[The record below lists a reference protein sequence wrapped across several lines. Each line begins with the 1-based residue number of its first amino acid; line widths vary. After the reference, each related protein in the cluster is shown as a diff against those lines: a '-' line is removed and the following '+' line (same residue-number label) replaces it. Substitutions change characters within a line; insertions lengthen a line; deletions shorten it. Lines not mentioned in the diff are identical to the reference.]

1 MRRAGGNRTPQP
13 ATSNVG
19 RVPNPD
25 ANGGVSG
32 TVLHGVNVTSRWV
45 DGQIGEHSVG
55 AGSTCI
61 GIKDVCGRVHQGQAI
76 VGVRGILPKIVIER
90 ALLLVPLQGIKAE
103 IRLVQGA
110 FEDQGAGYAAI
121 QLKTVWNGVAG
132 VEDGLAARN
141 IRRGSPN
148 PLPITAG

>member
-1 MRRAGGNRTPQP
+1 MRRAGRSRTPQP
-13 ATSNVG
+13 STSDVG
-19 RVPNPD
+19 GVPDPH
-25 ANGGVSG
+25 ANGVVSG
-32 TVLHGVNVTSRWV
+32 TVLHGVNVTRGWM

-90 ALLLVPLQGIKAE
+90 ALLLVPLKGIKDE
-103 IRLVQGA
+103 IWLVQGA
-110 FEDQGAGYAAI
+110 FDDRGAAYAAI
-121 QLKTVWNGVAG
+121 QLKTVRNGIAA
-132 VEDGLAARN
+132 VEESLAARN

-148 PLPITAG
+148 PLTITAG